1 MWSACPETHR
11 PWRPCRGRAGAR
23 PEGGSASSLLSMVVA
38 RTADVLVQQAGL
50 FRLARLPVLS
60 IPKDRRDR
68 AVRAGAQC
76 QRSRAGSIQ
85 PLGVVARRQP
95 KNADA
100 GTEPLL
106 GMRARAQDDLDQRR
120 GVVADRLGFSQDPL
134 VRPVVNRAGA
144 RPALKIDACPM
155 FSSQSRMCVE
165 TGWRRHEADYVV
177 VPLALGDC
185 LLLEPGGGSR
195 TATLTL

>member
-23 PEGGSASSLLSMVVA
+23 PEGGSASSLLSMVVV

-120 GVVADRLGFSQDPL
+120 GVIADRLGFSQDPL
-134 VRPVVNRAGA
+134 VRPVVVA
-144 RPALKIDACPM
+144 P
-155 FSSQSRMCVE
+155 
-165 TGWRRHEADYVV
+165 
-177 VPLALGDC
+177 VPGVAESVL
-185 LLLEPGGGSR
+185 GSR
-195 TATLTL
+195 TAAVLLPEQRPLWSKTPTSARRAVWTEPCS